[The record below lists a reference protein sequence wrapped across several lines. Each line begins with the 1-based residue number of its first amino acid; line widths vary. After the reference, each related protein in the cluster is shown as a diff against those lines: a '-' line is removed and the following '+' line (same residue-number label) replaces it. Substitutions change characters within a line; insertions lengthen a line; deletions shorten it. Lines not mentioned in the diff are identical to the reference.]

1 MSPSDDIGRSRA
13 GGGAG
18 GGWRQA
24 PTEKVYSCDRADR
37 DRGIEAW
44 AGLTLGTLDV
54 LFTLNAV
61 LRSVGP
67 YAVILLFCGCALIL
81 YGAGRFV
88 LRGQVRESPG
98 RWRLGA
104 DSVEF
109 GPC

>member
-1 MSPSDDIGRSRA
+1 MSPSDDIGCSRA

-44 AGLTLGTLDV
+44 AGSTLGTLDV

-61 LRSVGP
+61 FRSVGP
-67 YAVILLFCGCALIL
+67 YTVILLFLRMRPYSVRCGK
-81 YGAGRFV
+81 
-88 LRGQVRESPG
+88 VRAARPG
-98 RWRLGA
+98 
-104 DSVEF
+104 
-109 GPC
+109 P